1 MDRKLV
7 HVGIAVKSLE
17 GSVQLFSRL
26 FPQEGDI
33 HVEEVADQGVR
44 VAMFRTGAC
53 SLELTE
59 AVGPDSPVAKFI
71 AKRGE
76 GVHHLSFEVGDIVAE
91 LGRLKAGGF
100 RLVDE
105 RPRPGAGGCLVAFL
119 HPSSTNG
126 VLIELS
132 QKAGGG

>member
-7 HVGIAVKSLE
+7 HVGIAVKSLD
-17 GSVQLFSRL
+17 GSLPLFSRL
-26 FPQEGDI
+26 FPQRGGI
-33 HVEEVADQGVR
+33 HIEEVADQGVR
-44 VAMFRTGAC
+44 VAMIRAGEC

-59 AVGPDSPVAKFI
+59 ATAPESPIARFI

-76 GVHHLSFEVGDIVAE
+76 GVHHLSFAVDDLAAE
-91 LGRLKAGGF
+91 LGRLRAEGF

-105 RPRPGAGGCLVAFL
+105 RPRPGAGGTLIAFL

-132 QKAGGG
+132 QKTAGE